1 LSLDIDRKRC
11 ALDLVRKPPSTS
23 ARPRRALSTIDATV
37 LRHQR
42 CRSMIPRYTP
52 PEFGELW
59 SATTRY
65 ATWLEVEL
73 AACEAME
80 VCSHGVSLI
89 PPGTADAL
97 RQRKLRLDSA
107 RIDAIER
114 TVKHDV
120 IAFLTHVEE
129 LAGAEARWLH
139 RGMTS
144 SDVLDTSLAMLL
156 VRAADLLLVRL
167 EGLIIALAR
176 RADEHRRTPM
186 IGRSHGMHAEPITF
200 GVALAGHL
208 AEMKRGRA
216 RLRGARA
223 EIAVGKI
230 CGAVGTYAHLSPQIE
245 ARALGALGLTPE
257 TVATQIVPRDRHAA
271 FFAAL
276 AVVAAGIERLATN
289 VRHWQRTEV
298 AEAEERFTQGQK
310 GSSAMP
316 HKRNPIVSE
325 NLCGLA
331 RVVRAAT
338 LPALEDVALWHER
351 DISHSSVERMIA
363 PDATTT
369 LGYML
374 ERAAALVEG
383 LVVHPEGL
391 RRNLER
397 SDELYFS
404 EAVLLALV
412 EHGKPRQTA
421 YEVVQRCAMKALGGD
436 GRFRDLCAADAEL
449 AAALLPDEIDRCFDL
464 ERALVHADTIVER
477 ALAAD

>member
-1 LSLDIDRKRC
+1 
-11 ALDLVRKPPSTS
+11 
-23 ARPRRALSTIDATV
+23 
-37 LRHQR
+37 
-42 CRSMIPRYTP
+42 MIPRYTP
-52 PEFGELW
+52 PDFRELW
-59 SATTRY
+59 SPATRY

-73 AACEAME
+73 VACEAME
-80 VCSHGVSLI
+80 ELGEAGCQI
-89 PPGTADAL
+89 PAGTARSL
-97 RQRKLRLDSA
+97 RRCNIVLDPD
-107 RIDAIER
+107 RIDSIER

-129 LAGAEARWLH
+129 LAGPDARWLH

-144 SDVLDTSLAMLL
+144 SDVLDTSFAILL
-156 VRAADLLLVRL
+156 VRSADLLLARL
-167 EGLIIALAR
+167 DALIDALAR
-176 RADEHRRTPM
+176 RALEHRATPM

-200 GVALAGHL
+200 GVALSGHL

-216 RLRGARA
+216 RLRTARA
-223 EIAVGKI
+223 EVAVGKI
-230 CGAVGTYAHLSPQIE
+230 AGAVGVYAHLSPQIE
-245 ARALGALGLTPE
+245 ARALRALGLEPE

-271 FFAAL
+271 FFTAL
-276 AVVAAGIERLATN
+276 AVIAAGIERLATN

-298 AEAEERFTQGQK
+298 AEAEERFTLGQK

-331 RVVRAAT
+331 RIVRSAA

-374 ERAAALVEG
+374 ERAAALVDG
-383 LVVHPEGL
+383 LVVYAAGL
-391 RRNLER
+391 WKNLDL
-397 SDELYFS
+397 SGELYCS

-412 EHGKPRQTA
+412 DHGKPRQAA
-421 YEVVQRCAMKALGGD
+421 YVMVQRCAMKALAGE
-436 GRFRDLCAADAEL
+436 GRFHDLCASDLEI
-449 AAALLPDEIDRCFDL
+449 AAALPAGVLDRCFDL
-464 ERALVHADTIVER
+464 ERALLHAGSIVDR
-477 ALAAD
+477 ALASP